1 MPWVGALK
9 GNRVPSDRRNSVVE
23 GKSRL
28 NRHALSPPVSA
39 GRRLPP
45 PLKWQRLHRAFHRV
59 ARFDETTEDVRRS
72 FSQSCSDAR
81 SEWSEFSERV
91 ERARDV
97 WRDDV
102 LFTLFSRSRNNI
114 RTTIFEY
121 SSIIV

>member
-39 GRRLPP
+39 GRRLPL

-91 ERARDV
+91 E
-97 WRDDV
+97 
-102 LFTLFSRSRNNI
+102 
-114 RTTIFEY
+114 
-121 SSIIV
+121 